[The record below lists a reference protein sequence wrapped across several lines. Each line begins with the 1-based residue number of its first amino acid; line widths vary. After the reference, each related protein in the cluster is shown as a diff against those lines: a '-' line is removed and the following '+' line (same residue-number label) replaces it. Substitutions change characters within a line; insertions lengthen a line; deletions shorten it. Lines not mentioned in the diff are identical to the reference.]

1 MTLKLTKTFTHT
13 LGLLIALSLTMVE
26 VQAQS
31 GRNPYRPADGLQAG
45 SGPGLIGQPWAKM
58 PGGRPMGS
66 PGGVNIDTDGEHL
79 WAIIRC
85 GNDGTPRGSQ
95 TYCDNSDLNPIIRF
109 DPDGNV
115 VEEFGSRMFA
125 WPHGLHVDR
134 DGNVWVTEAGSGE
147 SPSGQPFGHQVFKFS
162 PSGELLMTLGEAGV
176 EGSGPNH
183 FTAPS
188 DIVTAPNGD
197 IFVADG
203 HSSAG
208 NNRIVKFSSDGTFI
222 MDFAETGY
230 GPGQL
235 MGPHAMAMDPSGR
248 IFVADRGN
256 KRIAIFDQEGNF
268 LSNWT
273 QFGMPSDIWIS
284 DDGTIFVADSES
296 DMTQNPG
303 WEKGIR
309 IGDVETAWVEYFILD
324 TGDNPPITQ
333 GGSGAESL
341 TVDRNGSIYAGEPR
355 PQELRKYIK
364 VR

>member
-13 LGLLIALSLTMVE
+13 LGLLIALSLTIVE

-45 SGPGLIGQPWAKM
+45 SGPGLIGQLWAKM

-162 PSGELLMTLGEAGV
+162 PLGEVLMILGEAGV
-176 EGSGPNH
+176 AGSGPNH
-183 FTAPS
+183 FTQPS

-208 NNRIVKFSSDGTFI
+208 NNRIVKFSSDGNFI
-222 MDFAETGY
+222 MDFAGTGY
-230 GPGQL
+230 GPGEL
-235 MGPHAMAMDPSGR
+235 MAPHALAMDPSGR
-248 IFVADRGN
+248 LFVADRGN
-256 KRIAIFDQEGNF
+256 KRIVIFDQEGNF

-333 GGSGAESL
+333 GGSGAESI

-355 PQELRKYIK
+355 PQELRKYIR